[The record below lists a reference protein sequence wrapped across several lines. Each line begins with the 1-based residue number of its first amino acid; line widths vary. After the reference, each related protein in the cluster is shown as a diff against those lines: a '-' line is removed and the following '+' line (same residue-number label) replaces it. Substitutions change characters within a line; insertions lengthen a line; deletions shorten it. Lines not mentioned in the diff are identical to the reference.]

1 MDEIRRPYRGER
13 RNYALPQDR
22 PAEPNLTDL
31 RTAPPQPVHQAPAHH
46 QPAQAGTYA
55 PTPVNQPA
63 YHHPQPHHQP
73 AAAAHPAPHPAHHR
87 KKTRRISLSLPIIT
101 AAVLAIVAVAGGF
114 YLLKPKAKP
123 TVTPTQLASKSSFSF
138 YYPSPLPGGYSYNQE
153 ISTFQGG
160 QAYYMLANSKK
171 HMIIHEQAAKS
182 NSLDLTSIT
191 NPKTLDSSAGR
202 AAIGTTAGQA
212 SAVVLANSTLIT
224 IDSTGSVPQADIVA
238 VINNLRVLPR

>member
-46 QPAQAGTYA
+46 QPVQAGTYA

-114 YLLKPKAKP
+114 YLLKPKPKP
-123 TVTPTQLASKSSFSF
+123 TVTPTQLAATAITRKSV
-138 YYPSPLPGGYSYNQE
+138 PSR
-153 ISTFQGG
+153 
-160 QAYYMLANSKK
+160 
-171 HMIIHEQAAKS
+171 
-182 NSLDLTSIT
+182 
-191 NPKTLDSSAGR
+191 AGR
-202 AAIGTTAGQA
+202 
-212 SAVVLANSTLIT
+212 LIT
-224 IDSTGSVPQADIVA
+224 CWPT
-238 VINNLRVLPR
+238 LRNI